1 MNGRT
6 HPTQLLIPRW
16 MRVALVLTLSILL
29 GGTSR
34 AAGWSLGSAPA
45 APVKGGILTMARSTD
60 IFTFDPYN
68 TQDDNSIFTEATIF
82 DGLVRLGP
90 DGKSVIPALA
100 TAWHSS
106 KDGKAM
112 TFTLRP
118 GVRFSDGTPL
128 TSKDVA
134 WSLQRDADPKGS
146 WGFLFAPVTSV
157 TADSASAVTIHMSSA
172 FAPLLPALTTF
183 AASIYSK
190 KVYAR
195 YGSSGFG
202 QHPLGTGPFML
213 KQWNKGVSLELVR
226 NPYYWEA
233 GKPYLD
239 GVTFTVVGDD
249 NTKILQLQS
258 GQADII
264 DRVPP
269 NLLVQLRT
277 NPKIAVESIKGTAVG
292 WITINEAVK
301 PLGDVNVRR
310 ALAWALDRQSIAR
323 NVYFGVATPAK
334 SVVPSSTFYY
344 DPNTN
349 PIGYNLTRAKQYL
362 ARSTAPHGF
371 SVQIMVPS
379 GDAAE
384 LGIATIW
391 SSALKQ
397 IGINAS
403 ILQVEATTAQDRYN
417 SEKYQIWISQWT
429 NDTPD
434 PDEFAGA
441 GLDYKAGQNSL
452 HTGFKNDQMSAL
464 VEQGRQQLDPRKRGQ
479 MYSEIQRLVNK
490 YVPFIY
496 VDEVPR
502 LYASVSSVHGFLPNS
517 QGKYSFQNVWIQP

>member
-1 MNGRT
+1 MNRFNHRAQPRT
-6 HPTQLLIPRW
+6 TRW
-16 MRVALVLTLSILL
+16 MRLASALTLTILL
-29 GGTSR
+29 AGTSR
-34 AAGWSLGSAPA
+34 AAGSAPA
-45 APVKGGILTMARSTD
+45 APVKGGTLTMARSTD

-100 TAWHSS
+100 TAWHAS

-128 TSKDVA
+128 TSRDVA

-157 TADSASAVTIHMSSA
+157 TADSANAVTIHMSSP

-190 KVYAR
+190 KVYDK
-195 YGSSGFG
+195 YGRTGFG

-213 KQWNKGVSLELVR
+213 KQWNKGVNLELVR

-269 NLLVQLRT
+269 NLLAQLRT
-277 NPKIAVESIKGTAVG
+277 NPKVSIESVKGTAVG

-349 PIGYNLTRAKQYL
+349 PIGYDLAKAKQFL
-362 ARSTAPHGF
+362 AKSSAPHGF

-464 VEQGRQQLDPRKRGQ
+464 VEQARQQLNPQKRAQ
-479 MYSEIQRLVNK
+479 MYSEIQRLVND

-502 LYASVSSVHGFLPNS
+502 LYASASSVHGFLPNS
-517 QGKYSFQNVWIQP
+517 QGKYGFQNVWIQR

>member
-1 MNGRT
+1 M
-6 HPTQLLIPRW
+6 
-16 MRVALVLTLSILL
+16 
-29 GGTSR
+29 
-34 AAGWSLGSAPA
+34 
-45 APVKGGILTMARSTD
+45 
-60 IFTFDPYN
+60 
-68 TQDDNSIFTEATIF
+68 
-82 DGLVRLGP
+82 
-90 DGKSVIPALA
+90 
-100 TAWHSS
+100 
-106 KDGKAM
+106 
-112 TFTLRP
+112 
-118 GVRFSDGTPL
+118 
-128 TSKDVA
+128 
-134 WSLQRDADPKGS
+134 
-146 WGFLFAPVTSV
+146 
-157 TADSASAVTIHMSSA
+157 
-172 FAPLLPALTTF
+172 
-183 AASIYSK
+183 
-190 KVYAR
+190 
-195 YGSSGFG
+195 
-202 QHPLGTGPFML
+202 
-213 KQWNKGVSLELVR
+213 
-226 NPYYWEA
+226 
-233 GKPYLD
+233 
-239 GVTFTVVGDD
+239 TFTVVGDD

-269 NLLVQLRT
+269 NLLAQLRT
-277 NPKIAVESIKGTAVG
+277 NPKVSIESVKGTAVG

-349 PIGYNLTRAKQYL
+349 PIGYDLAKAKQFL
-362 ARSTAPHGF
+362 AKSSAPHGF
-371 SVQIMVPS
+371 SVQIMVQS

-464 VEQGRQQLDPRKRGQ
+464 VEQARQQLNPQKRAQ
-479 MYSEIQRLVNK
+479 MYSEIQRLVND

-502 LYASVSSVHGFLPNS
+502 LYASASSVHGFLPNS
-517 QGKYSFQNVWIQP
+517 QGKYGFQNVWIQR